1 MPWAMPVRSKS
12 GWLYWTSHGA
22 QPAPCMKAAHSQHR
36 PELHCIPPDIRNWG
50 CSCNNAVLPV
60 SSKSPGSWLISHCD
74 LKGIAAQ
81 ILLGQ
86 TQALKIART
95 GLQLNVNL
103 LPGAFRRAGD
113 VASLVR
119 EALGREAGALGHA
132 LDFRQKKAVEK
143 AVKGL
148 KVGCWFGSDVG
159 ISRRRQACLCAKA
172 CFWQRTA

>member
-1 MPWAMPVRSKS
+1 M
-12 GWLYWTSHGA
+12 
-22 QPAPCMKAAHSQHR
+22 
-36 PELHCIPPDIRNWG
+36 
-50 CSCNNAVLPV
+50 
-60 SSKSPGSWLISHCD
+60 
-74 LKGIAAQ
+74 Q

-148 KVGCWFGSDVG
+148 KVGC
-159 ISRRRQACLCAKA
+159 
-172 CFWQRTA
+172 